1 MNIDKINEIFNEM
14 KEDVKYIKLKSSVII
29 NHKEK

>member
-14 KEDVKYIKLKSSVII
+14 KEYVKYIKLKSSVII
-29 NHKEK
+29 NRKK